1 MRMKPIWVTNW
12 CLLRPLHAHR
22 PRLGDRG
29 PVIRSCLGQTVE
41 SSCSLGFSQAATLR
55 GEADQGH
62 CHRKLLMFS
71 SHLYRPRLGLTWNS
85 ASRSTRVWLE
95 FGQGETLCQSYTKIH
110 SQLFTL
116 PRHPLVRKSGR
127 GHSSHCY
134 MPAPPPPTAQAL
146 QEQGLGGVPY
156 WTTSVNLSIFHIHC
170 HPWVDQVVDEVL
182 LRCRQQRGFCCLQ
195 RILKH
200 LLIIAISNNVSD
212 KSIPPAWNLSLI

>member
-62 CHRKLLMFS
+62 CHQKLLMFS

-85 ASRSTRVWLE
+85 ASRSLARVWPRGDSLPVLHKN
-95 FGQGETLCQSYTKIH
+95 TLSTVHTSQTSSCQK
-110 SQLFTL
+110 
-116 PRHPLVRKSGR
+116 VRKRSFQSLLYACPSPSHSASSPRAGTRRSSLLNYFCEFIHFPHSLSSVGRPSG
-127 GHSSHCY
+127 GWG
-134 MPAPPPPTAQAL
+134 PPQVQAAK
-146 QEQGLGGVPY
+146 
-156 WTTSVNLSIFHIHC
+156 
-170 HPWVDQVVDEVL
+170 
-182 LRCRQQRGFCCLQ
+182 
-195 RILKH
+195 RIL
-200 LLIIAISNNVSD
+200 
-212 KSIPPAWNLSLI
+212 LSTENFKTSAYYCHF